1 MAVGKE
7 GALHRRERGEN
18 RENSEFTGAVPRCI
32 PITIELNGCYWLG
45 CDVVVIWEHDVR
57 DYPDR
62 VRGYAPWNCFVAFN
76 CSSSSNRTC
85 TSLFSGVWDW
95 ISI

>member
-1 MAVGKE
+1 MLREENITVRPREDNLAD
-7 GALHRRERGEN
+7 ARRYLHRPN
-18 RENSEFTGAVPRCI
+18 IA
-32 PITIELNGCYWLG
+32 IELNGCYWLG